1 MSIDHRAGGIPIFLK
16 DVFHFTYETS
26 PFPSRLDN
34 PSLYDPYRDFFKE
47 KAPTLEFEWR
57 MGGEPF
63 LTSGGILD
71 HYYTVGFE
79 DIVSKQFQPDRLI
92 VDYGRRRN
100 CTKTSC
106 LLKTIVIPL
115 GITVICG
122 IIYYYS

>member
-1 MSIDHRAGGIPIFLK
+1 MAGSIPIFRDDL
-16 DVFHFTYETS
+16 HFTYKTS
-26 PFPSRLDN
+26 PFPSRFDN
-34 PSLYDPYRDFFKE
+34 PPLYDPCKDFFKE
-47 KAPTLEFEWR
+47 KAPTLEFGWT

-92 VDYGRRRN
+92 VDYGERQN

-106 LLKTIVIPL
+106 LLKAIVIPL
-115 GITVICG
+115 GIAVTCG
-122 IIYYYS
+122 IIYFYS